1 MGKTRP
7 NAEELGK
14 KLIKKVVVLCLAALG
29 AALLMVGTA
38 PAASAYPEQTCDVTV
53 DRQVLDPGDSF
64 TVTGKAAG
72 VDASNQTLPSSAFSW
87 AFSWNGVTK
96 HRTGAVASATF
107 TAPHVTTTRKIRLT
121 ARSTSPLGECVR
133 HLDITV
139 VAASVAGP
147 TGGGGLLP
155 STGGPAFWLLVA
167 AVALLLVGGGTVI
180 RTRRRG

>member
-1 MGKTRP
+1 M
-7 NAEELGK
+7 
-14 KLIKKVVVLCLAALG
+14 IKKVVVLCLAALG
-29 AALLMVGTA
+29 AALLVVGIA
-38 PAASAYPEQTCDVTV
+38 PTASAYPELTCDVTV
-53 DRQVLDPGDSF
+53 NRQVLNPGDTF

-72 VDASNQTLPSSAFSW
+72 LDANNQTVDSSEFAWSFN
-87 AFSWNGVTK
+87 WNGITK

-107 TAPHVTTTRKIRLT
+107 TAPQVTKTRKITLT

-139 VAASVAGP
+139 LAASVAGP

-167 AVALLLVGGGTVI
+167 AAALLVVGGGTVV
-180 RTRRRG
+180 RSRRRG